1 MDIEAIVKKYFDPH
15 AVYMVEGREAMRAA
29 APQPQPKKEPRHD

>member
-1 MDIEAIVKKYFDPH
+1 MDIEAIVQKYAGDIRLFGD
-15 AVYMVEGREAMRAA
+15 VMRAA